1 MTPVFMINMSL
12 QQSISYKM
20 LKIKHGVHV
29 DSIITFSGELNV
41 VAVLDSKPIL
51 DLRIC
56 FYEWILFSK
65 LVRGSLEVKYFLFLC
80 SE

>member
-1 MTPVFMINMSL
+1 MFLRTYKSQDKNKFTEMTPVFMINMSL

-56 FYEWILFSK
+56 FYE
-65 LVRGSLEVKYFLFLC
+65 
-80 SE
+80 